1 MRRWPGHFA
10 ISMCIGGS
18 ATGWPVR
25 AWEPVLRVLLPEFQL
40 IHFGDRLVIGCNLQQ
55 PVTCG
60 MSNRSPGGNPGF
72 LRHVPI
78 SKGTFKIGVGH
89 VSSNPGNC
97 ECTGKMCVST
107 GAFKEIPLRFVRK
120 RNTFAAPKMLQ
131 PARCHRIRTDRTGDS
146 QFFAKPPRTPTATA
160 NQRLRFRPDG
170 SPPMS
175 EAVPAALC

>member
-1 MRRWPGHFA
+1 MRPWPGHFA

-18 ATGWPVR
+18 TTGWPVR
-25 AWEPVLRVLLPEFQL
+25 AWEPVLRVLLPEFRL
-40 IHFGDRLVIGCNLQQ
+40 IHFGNRVVVGCNLQQ

-72 LRHVPI
+72 LRHVAI

-89 VSSNPGNC
+89 VSWNPGNC
-97 ECTGKMCVST
+97 ECTGTCVST

-131 PARCHRIRTDRTGDS
+131 PARCHRIRTRRTGTHNS
-146 QFFAKPPRTPTATA
+146 SLNRRGL
-160 NQRLRFRPDG
+160 QRRRQISDCVSRPDG